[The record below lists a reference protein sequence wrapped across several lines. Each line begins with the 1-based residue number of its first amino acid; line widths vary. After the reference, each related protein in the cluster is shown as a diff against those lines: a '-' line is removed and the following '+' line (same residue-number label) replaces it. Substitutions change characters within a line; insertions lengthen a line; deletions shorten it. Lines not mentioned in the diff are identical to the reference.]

1 MHLEILIKTGGM
13 EGLTAARFFADQ
25 TRELVAKEKRI
36 TNTTLHSPL
45 LVALLIP
52 GGQVEFKQPLQ
63 VGEKRLVLSP
73 ALEIFHQDLP
83 KTRHTVLRAKELDV
97 RHRQGSCWIDSEVK
111 SYRGGDHQPP
121 VKMIR
126 QGRPR
131 FHHPTESVKF
141 MECFPSTGERGD
153 GFPPGGDHEQ
163 EGGGQGGSGPHRGW
177 QGVRCSGGRR
187 GEVWGK

>member
-13 EGLTAARFFADQ
+13 EGFTAARFFADQ

-36 TNTTLHSPL
+36 TNTALHTPL

-63 VGEKRLVLSP
+63 VGEQGLVLSP
-73 ALEIFHQDLP
+73 ALEIFYQGLP
-83 KTRHTVLRAKELDV
+83 QARHAVLRAKELDV
-97 RHRQGSCWIDSEVK
+97 RQRQRSCWIDSEVK
-111 SYRGGDHQPP
+111 SNRGGDHQPP

-141 MECFPSTGERGD
+141 MKCFPSTGERGD
-153 GFPPGGDHEQ
+153 GFPPGGDHER
-163 EGGGQGGSGPHRGW
+163 EGGGRGGSGPHRGGR
-177 QGVRCSGGRR
+177 GVRGSRGRR
-187 GEVWGK
+187 AEVWAK